1 MRNLHMEFILQMLN
15 LQLMLFVLIIIGVI
29 TNKRNIITSQNRKAF
44 SDLLINFVLPC
55 NIVHSFLSKVE
66 ISNDFFRN
74 CVLMLLLSSAIQIF
88 AAFISKVLF
97 ARFEQQKKSILSYGL
112 ICSNSSFIGLPIAE
126 TLYGSIGVMYTSIY
140 QIPLRF
146 TMWTAGL
153 SLFTSTDKKEAFKKL
168 AGHPCIIAIFI
179 GFFLM
184 LLPISL
190 PPFLQDTIAAVSRCT
205 IVLSM
210 LVIGAILAETDI
222 RTIFTKE
229 VLYYTAIRLI
239 LFPLFIFA
247 VLQLFHPEPLLVSI
261 CVIMS
266 GMPAGSTT
274 SVLADKYNC
283 NPAFASQIIFV
294 STLFSVFTIPALGM
308 LL

>member
-1 MRNLHMEFILQMLN
+1 MEFILKMLN
-15 LQLMLFVLIIIGVI
+15 LQFMLFALMMVGVI
-29 TNKRNIITSQNRKAF
+29 ANKVHIITSQNRKSF
-44 SDLLINFVLPC
+44 SDLLINLVLPC
-55 NIVHSFLSKVE
+55 NIVNSFLSKVE
-66 ISNDFFRN
+66 ISDRFFRN
-74 CVLMLLLSSAIQIF
+74 CVLMLLLSSGIQIF
-88 AAFISKVLF
+88 ATFISKILF
-97 ARFEQQKKSILSYGL
+97 ARFEKKKKNIMSYGL

-140 QIPLRF
+140 QIPTRF

-153 SLFTSTDKKEAFKKL
+153 SLFTCVDKKDAFKKL
-168 AGHPCIIAIFI
+168 AKHPCIIAIFV

-184 LLPISL
+184 LLPVSL
-190 PPFLQDTIAAVSRCT
+190 PSFLQDTIASISRST

-210 LVIGAILAETDI
+210 LVIGAILAEADI

-229 VLYYTAIRLI
+229 VLYYTAIRLL

-247 VLQLFHPEPLLVSI
+247 VLQPFHLDSLLISI

-283 NPAFASQIIFV
+283 DPAFASQIIFV
-294 STLFSVFTIPALGM
+294 STLFSIFTIPVLGM

>member
-1 MRNLHMEFILQMLN
+1 MEFILKMLN
-15 LQLMLFVLIIIGVI
+15 LQFMLFALMMVGVI
-29 TNKRNIITSQNRKAF
+29 ANKVHIITSQNRKAF
-44 SDLLINFVLPC
+44 SDLLINIVLPC
-55 NIVHSFLSKVE
+55 NIVNSFLSKVE
-66 ISNDFFRN
+66 ISDSFFRN
-74 CVLMLLLSSAIQIF
+74 CVLMLLLSSGIQIF
-88 AAFISKVLF
+88 ATFISKLLF
-97 ARFEQQKKSILSYGL
+97 ARFEKKKKNIMSYGL

-126 TLYGSIGVMYTSIY
+126 TLYGSIGVMYTSMY
-140 QIPLRF
+140 QIPTRF

-153 SLFTSTDKKEAFKKL
+153 SLFTSVDKKDAFKKL
-168 AGHPCIIAIFI
+168 AKHPCIIAIFV

-184 LLPISL
+184 LLPVSL
-190 PPFLQDTIAAVSRCT
+190 PSFLQNTIASISRCT

-210 LVIGAILAETDI
+210 LVIGAILVETDI

-229 VLYYTAIRLI
+229 VLYYTAIRLL

-247 VLQLFHPEPLLVSI
+247 VLQPFHLDSLLISI

-283 NPAFASQIIFV
+283 DPAFASRIIFV
-294 STLFSVFTIPALGM
+294 STLFSIFTIPILGI

>member
-1 MRNLHMEFILQMLN
+1 MEFILKMLN
-15 LQLMLFVLIIIGVI
+15 LQFMLFALMMVGVI
-29 TNKRNIITSQNRKAF
+29 ANKVHIITSQNRKAF
-44 SDLLINFVLPC
+44 SDLLINIVLPC
-55 NIVHSFLSKVE
+55 NIVNSFLSKVE
-66 ISNDFFRN
+66 ISDSFFRN
-74 CVLMLLLSSAIQIF
+74 CVLMLLLSSGIQIF
-88 AAFISKVLF
+88 ATFISKLLF
-97 ARFEQQKKSILSYGL
+97 ARFEKKKKNIMSYGL

-140 QIPLRF
+140 QIPTRF

-153 SLFTSTDKKEAFKKL
+153 SLFTSVDKKDAFKKL
-168 AGHPCIIAIFI
+168 AKHPCIIAIFV

-184 LLPISL
+184 LLPVSL
-190 PPFLQDTIAAVSRCT
+190 PSFLQNTIVSISRCT

-210 LVIGAILAETDI
+210 LVIGAILVETDI

-229 VLYYTAIRLI
+229 VLYYTAIRLL

-247 VLQLFHPEPLLVSI
+247 VLQPFHLDPLLISI

-283 NPAFASQIIFV
+283 DPAFASRIIFV
-294 STLFSVFTIPALGM
+294 STLFSIFTIPILGI

>member
-1 MRNLHMEFILQMLN
+1 MEFILKMLN
-15 LQLMLFVLIIIGVI
+15 LQFMLFALMMVGVI
-29 TNKRNIITSQNRKAF
+29 ANKVHIITSQNRKAF
-44 SDLLINFVLPC
+44 SDLLINIVLPC
-55 NIVHSFLSKVE
+55 NIVNSFLSKVE
-66 ISNDFFRN
+66 ISDSFFRN
-74 CVLMLLLSSAIQIF
+74 CVLMLLLSSGIQIF
-88 AAFISKVLF
+88 ATFISKLLF
-97 ARFEQQKKSILSYGL
+97 ARFEKKKKNIMSYGL

-126 TLYGSIGVMYTSIY
+126 TLYGSIGVMYTSMY
-140 QIPLRF
+140 QIPTRF

-153 SLFTSTDKKEAFKKL
+153 SLFTSVDKKDAFKKL
-168 AGHPCIIAIFI
+168 AKHPCIIAIFV

-184 LLPISL
+184 LLPVSL
-190 PPFLQDTIAAVSRCT
+190 PSFLQNTIASISRCT

-210 LVIGAILAETDI
+210 LVIGAILVETDI

-229 VLYYTAIRLI
+229 VLYYTAIRLL

-247 VLQLFHPEPLLVSI
+247 VLQPFHLDSLLISI

-283 NPAFASQIIFV
+283 DPAFASRIIFV
-294 STLFSVFTIPALGM
+294 STLFSIFTIPILDI

>member
-1 MRNLHMEFILQMLN
+1 MEFILKMLN
-15 LQLMLFVLIIIGVI
+15 LQFMLFALMMVGVI
-29 TNKRNIITSQNRKAF
+29 ANKVHIITSQNRKSF
-44 SDLLINFVLPC
+44 SDLLINIVLPC
-55 NIVHSFLSKVE
+55 NIVNSFLSKVE
-66 ISNDFFRN
+66 ISDSFFRN
-74 CVLMLLLSSAIQIF
+74 CVLMLLLSSGIQIF
-88 AAFISKVLF
+88 ATFISKLLF
-97 ARFEQQKKSILSYGL
+97 ARFEKKKKNIMSYGL

-140 QIPLRF
+140 QIPTRF

-153 SLFTSTDKKEAFKKL
+153 SLFTSVDKKDAFKKL
-168 AGHPCIIAIFI
+168 AKHPCIIAIFV

-184 LLPISL
+184 LLPVSL
-190 PPFLQDTIAAVSRCT
+190 PSFLQNTIASISRCT

-229 VLYYTAIRLI
+229 VLYYTAIRLL

-247 VLQLFHPEPLLVSI
+247 VLQPFHLDPLLISI

-283 NPAFASQIIFV
+283 DPAFASRIIFV
-294 STLFSVFTIPALGM
+294 STLFSIFTIPILGI

>member
-1 MRNLHMEFILQMLN
+1 MEFILKMLN
-15 LQLMLFVLIIIGVI
+15 LQFMLFALMMVGVI
-29 TNKRNIITSQNRKAF
+29 ANKVHIITSQNRKAF
-44 SDLLINFVLPC
+44 SDLLINIVLPC
-55 NIVHSFLSKVE
+55 NIVNSFLSKVE
-66 ISNDFFRN
+66 ISDSFFRN
-74 CVLMLLLSSAIQIF
+74 CVLMLLLSSGIQIF
-88 AAFISKVLF
+88 ATFISKLLF
-97 ARFEQQKKSILSYGL
+97 ARFEKKKKNIMSYGL

-140 QIPLRF
+140 QIPTRF

-153 SLFTSTDKKEAFKKL
+153 SLFTSVDKKDAFKKL
-168 AGHPCIIAIFI
+168 AKHPCIIAIFV

-184 LLPISL
+184 LLPVSL
-190 PPFLQDTIAAVSRCT
+190 PSFLQNTIASISRCT

-210 LVIGAILAETDI
+210 LVIGAILVETDI

-229 VLYYTAIRLI
+229 VLYYTAIRLL

-247 VLQLFHPEPLLVSI
+247 VLQPFHLDPLLISI

-283 NPAFASQIIFV
+283 DPAFASRIIFV
-294 STLFSVFTIPALGM
+294 STLFSIFTIPILGI

>member
-1 MRNLHMEFILQMLN
+1 MEFILKMLN
-15 LQLMLFVLIIIGVI
+15 LQFMLFALMMVGVI
-29 TNKRNIITSQNRKAF
+29 ANKVHIITSQNRKAF
-44 SDLLINFVLPC
+44 SDLLINIVLPC
-55 NIVHSFLSKVE
+55 NIVNSFLSKVE
-66 ISNDFFRN
+66 ISDSFFRN
-74 CVLMLLLSSAIQIF
+74 CVLMLLLSSGIQIF
-88 AAFISKVLF
+88 ATFISKLLF
-97 ARFEQQKKSILSYGL
+97 ARFEKKKKNIMSYGL

-126 TLYGSIGVMYTSIY
+126 TLYGSIGVMYTSMY
-140 QIPLRF
+140 QIPTRF

-153 SLFTSTDKKEAFKKL
+153 SLFTSVDKKDAFKKL
-168 AGHPCIIAIFI
+168 AKHPCIIAIFV

-184 LLPISL
+184 LLPVSL
-190 PPFLQDTIAAVSRCT
+190 PSFLQNTIASISRCT

-210 LVIGAILAETDI
+210 LVIGAILVETDI

-229 VLYYTAIRLI
+229 VLYYTAIRLL
-239 LFPLFIFA
+239 LFPRFIFA
-247 VLQLFHPEPLLVSI
+247 VLQPFHLDPLLISI

-283 NPAFASQIIFV
+283 DPAFASRIIFV
-294 STLFSVFTIPALGM
+294 STLFSIFTIPILGI

>member
-1 MRNLHMEFILQMLN
+1 MEFILKMLN
-15 LQLMLFVLIIIGVI
+15 LQFMLFALMMVGVI
-29 TNKRNIITSQNRKAF
+29 ANKVHIITSQNRKAF
-44 SDLLINFVLPC
+44 SDLLINIVLPC
-55 NIVHSFLSKVE
+55 NIVNSFLSKVE
-66 ISNDFFRN
+66 ISDSFFRN
-74 CVLMLLLSSAIQIF
+74 CVLMLLLSSGIQIF
-88 AAFISKVLF
+88 ATFISKLLF
-97 ARFEQQKKSILSYGL
+97 ARFEKKKKNIMSYGL

-140 QIPLRF
+140 QIPTRF

-153 SLFTSTDKKEAFKKL
+153 SLFTSVDKKDAFKKL
-168 AGHPCIIAIFI
+168 AKHPCIIAIFV

-184 LLPISL
+184 LLPVSL
-190 PPFLQDTIAAVSRCT
+190 PSFLQNTIASISRCT

-229 VLYYTAIRLI
+229 VLYYTAIRLL

-247 VLQLFHPEPLLVSI
+247 VLQPFHLDPLLISI

-283 NPAFASQIIFV
+283 DPAFASRIIFV
-294 STLFSVFTIPALGM
+294 STLFSIFTIPILGI

>member
-1 MRNLHMEFILQMLN
+1 MEFILKMLN
-15 LQLMLFVLIIIGVI
+15 LQFMLFALMMVGVI
-29 TNKRNIITSQNRKAF
+29 ANKVHIITSQNRKAF
-44 SDLLINFVLPC
+44 SDLLINIVLPC
-55 NIVHSFLSKVE
+55 NIVNSFLSKVE
-66 ISNDFFRN
+66 ISDSFFRN
-74 CVLMLLLSSAIQIF
+74 CVLMLLLSSGIQIF
-88 AAFISKVLF
+88 ATFISKLLF
-97 ARFEQQKKSILSYGL
+97 ARFEKKKKNIMSYGL

-126 TLYGSIGVMYTSIY
+126 TLYGSIGVMYTSMY
-140 QIPLRF
+140 QIPTRF

-153 SLFTSTDKKEAFKKL
+153 SLFTSVDKKDAFKKL
-168 AGHPCIIAIFI
+168 AKHPCIIAIFV

-184 LLPISL
+184 LLPVSL
-190 PPFLQDTIAAVSRCT
+190 PSFLQNTIASISRCT

-210 LVIGAILAETDI
+210 LVIGAILVETDI

-229 VLYYTAIRLI
+229 VLYYTAIRLL

-247 VLQLFHPEPLLVSI
+247 VLQPFHLDPLLISI

-283 NPAFASQIIFV
+283 DPAFASRIIFV
-294 STLFSVFTIPALGM
+294 STLFSIFTIPILGI

>member
-1 MRNLHMEFILQMLN
+1 MEFILKMLN
-15 LQLMLFVLIIIGVI
+15 LQFMLFALMMVGVI
-29 TNKRNIITSQNRKAF
+29 ANKVHIITSQNRKAF
-44 SDLLINFVLPC
+44 SDLLINIVLPC
-55 NIVHSFLSKVE
+55 NIVNSFLSKVE
-66 ISNDFFRN
+66 ISDSFFRN
-74 CVLMLLLSSAIQIF
+74 CVLMLLLSSGIQIF
-88 AAFISKVLF
+88 ATFISKLLF
-97 ARFEQQKKSILSYGL
+97 ARFEKKKKNIMSYGL

-140 QIPLRF
+140 QIPTRF

-153 SLFTSTDKKEAFKKL
+153 SLFTCVDKKDAFKKL
-168 AGHPCIIAIFI
+168 AKHPCIIAIFV

-184 LLPISL
+184 LLPVSL
-190 PPFLQDTIAAVSRCT
+190 PSFLQNTIVSISRCT

-210 LVIGAILAETDI
+210 LVIGAILVETDI

-229 VLYYTAIRLI
+229 VLYYTAIRLL

-247 VLQLFHPEPLLVSI
+247 VLQPFHLDPLLISI

-283 NPAFASQIIFV
+283 DPAFASQIIFV
-294 STLFSVFTIPALGM
+294 STLFSIFTIPVLGM

>member
-1 MRNLHMEFILQMLN
+1 MEFISKMLSLQF
-15 LQLMLFVLIIIGVI
+15 MLFSLIIVGII
-29 TNKRNIITSQNRKAF
+29 ANKTNIITSQNRKSF
-44 SDLLINFVLPC
+44 SDLLINLVLPC
-55 NIVHSFLSKVE
+55 NIVNSFLSKVK
-66 ISNDFFRN
+66 ISDRFFRN
-74 CVLMLLLSSAIQIF
+74 CILMLILSSAIQIF
-88 AAFISKVLF
+88 ATLISKVLF
-97 ARFEQQKKSILSYGL
+97 ARFEKKKKSIMSYGL

-126 TLYGSIGVMYTSIY
+126 TLYGAIGVMYTSIY
-140 QIPLRF
+140 QIPTRF

-153 SLFTSTDKKEAFKKL
+153 SLFTSVNKKDALQKL
-168 AGHPCIIAIFI
+168 AKHPCILAIFV

-190 PPFLQDTIAAVSRCT
+190 PSFLQDTIAAISRCT

-210 LVIGAILAETDI
+210 LVIGAVLAETDI
-222 RTIFTKE
+222 RTIFTGE
-229 VLYYTAIRLI
+229 VLYYTAIRLL

-247 VLQLFHPEPLLVSI
+247 VLQPFHLDPLLVSI

-283 NPAFASQIIFV
+283 DPAFASRIIFV
-294 STLFSVFTIPALGM
+294 STLFSIFTIPVLGM

>member
-1 MRNLHMEFILQMLN
+1 MEFILKMLN
-15 LQLMLFVLIIIGVI
+15 LQFMLFALMMVGVI
-29 TNKRNIITSQNRKAF
+29 ANKVHIITSQNRKAF
-44 SDLLINFVLPC
+44 SDLLINIVLPC
-55 NIVHSFLSKVE
+55 NIVNSFLSKVE
-66 ISNDFFRN
+66 ISDSFFRN
-74 CVLMLLLSSAIQIF
+74 CVLMLLLSSGIQIF
-88 AAFISKVLF
+88 ATFISKLLF
-97 ARFEQQKKSILSYGL
+97 ARFEKKKKNIMSYGL

-126 TLYGSIGVMYTSIY
+126 TLYGSIGVMYTSMY
-140 QIPLRF
+140 QIPTRF

-153 SLFTSTDKKEAFKKL
+153 SLFTSVDKKDAFKKL
-168 AGHPCIIAIFI
+168 AKHPCIIAIFV

-184 LLPISL
+184 LLPVSL
-190 PPFLQDTIAAVSRCT
+190 PSFLQNTIVSISRCT

-210 LVIGAILAETDI
+210 LVIGAILVETDI

-229 VLYYTAIRLI
+229 VLYYTAIRLL

-247 VLQLFHPEPLLVSI
+247 VLQPFHLDPLLISI

-283 NPAFASQIIFV
+283 DPAFASRIIFV
-294 STLFSVFTIPALGM
+294 STLFSIFTIPILGI

>member
-1 MRNLHMEFILQMLN
+1 MEFISKMLSLQF
-15 LQLMLFVLIIIGVI
+15 MLFALIIVGVI
-29 TNKRNIITSQNRKAF
+29 ANKTNMITSRNRKSF
-44 SDLLINFVLPC
+44 SDLLINIVLPC
-55 NIVHSFLSKVE
+55 NIVNSFLSKVE
-66 ISNDFFRN
+66 ISDHFFRN
-74 CVLMLLLSSAIQIF
+74 CILMLFLSSAIQIF
-88 AAFISKVLF
+88 AAFISRVLF
-97 ARFEQQKKSILSYGL
+97 ARFEKKKKNIMSYGL

-140 QIPLRF
+140 QIPTRF

-153 SLFTSTDKKEAFKKL
+153 SLFTSVDKKDAFKKL
-168 AGHPCIIAIFI
+168 AKHPCILAIFV

-184 LLPISL
+184 LLPVSL
-190 PPFLQDTIAAVSRCT
+190 PSFLQNTIAAISRCT

-210 LVIGAILAETDI
+210 LVIGAILAEADI
-222 RTIFTKE
+222 RTIFTRE
-229 VLYYTAIRLI
+229 VFYYTVIRLL

-247 VLQLFHPEPLLVSI
+247 VLQPFHLDSLLVSI

-294 STLFSVFTIPALGM
+294 STLFSIFTIPVLGII
-308 LL
+308 L

>member
-1 MRNLHMEFILQMLN
+1 MEFISKMLSLQF
-15 LQLMLFVLIIIGVI
+15 MLFALIIVGVI
-29 TNKRNIITSQNRKAF
+29 ANKTNMITSRNRKSF
-44 SDLLINFVLPC
+44 SDLLINIVLPC
-55 NIVHSFLSKVE
+55 NIVNSFLSKVE
-66 ISNDFFRN
+66 ISGHFFRN
-74 CVLMLLLSSAIQIF
+74 CILMLFLSSAIQIF
-88 AAFISKVLF
+88 ATLISKVLF
-97 ARFEQQKKSILSYGL
+97 ARFEKKKKNIMSYGL

-140 QIPLRF
+140 QIPTRF

-153 SLFTSTDKKEAFKKL
+153 SLFTSVDKKDAFKKL
-168 AGHPCIIAIFI
+168 AKHPCILAIFV

-184 LLPISL
+184 LLPVSL
-190 PPFLQDTIAAVSRCT
+190 PSFLQNTIASISRCT

-210 LVIGAILAETDI
+210 IVIGAILAEADI
-222 RTIFTKE
+222 RTIFTRE
-229 VLYYTAIRLI
+229 ILYYTAIRLL

-247 VLQLFHPEPLLVSI
+247 VLQPFHLDPLLVSI

-283 NPAFASQIIFV
+283 DPAFASQIIFV
-294 STLFSVFTIPALGM
+294 STLFSIFTIPVLGM

>member
-1 MRNLHMEFILQMLN
+1 MEFISKMLSLQF
-15 LQLMLFVLIIIGVI
+15 MLFSLIIVGII
-29 TNKRNIITSQNRKAF
+29 ANKTNIITSQNRKSF
-44 SDLLINFVLPC
+44 SDLLINLVLPC
-55 NIVHSFLSKVE
+55 NIVNSFLSKVK
-66 ISNDFFRN
+66 ISDRFFRN
-74 CVLMLLLSSAIQIF
+74 CILMLLLSSAIQIF
-88 AAFISKVLF
+88 ATLISKVLF
-97 ARFEQQKKSILSYGL
+97 ARFEKKKKSIMSYGL

-126 TLYGSIGVMYTSIY
+126 TLYGAIGVMYTSIY
-140 QIPLRF
+140 QIPTRF

-153 SLFTSTDKKEAFKKL
+153 SLFTSVNKKDALQKL
-168 AGHPCIIAIFI
+168 AKHPCILAIFV

-190 PPFLQDTIAAVSRCT
+190 PSFLQDTIAAISRCT

-210 LVIGAILAETDI
+210 LVIGAVLAETDI
-222 RTIFTKE
+222 RTIFTGE
-229 VLYYTAIRLI
+229 VLYYTAIRLL

-247 VLQLFHPEPLLVSI
+247 VLQPFHLDPLLVSI

-283 NPAFASQIIFV
+283 DPAFASQIIFV
-294 STLFSVFTIPALGM
+294 STLFSIFTIPVLGII
-308 LL
+308 L

>member
-1 MRNLHMEFILQMLN
+1 MEFILKMLN
-15 LQLMLFVLIIIGVI
+15 LQFMLFALMMVGVI
-29 TNKRNIITSQNRKAF
+29 ANKVHIITSQNRKAF
-44 SDLLINFVLPC
+44 SDLLINIVLPC
-55 NIVHSFLSKVE
+55 NIVNSFLSKVE
-66 ISNDFFRN
+66 ISDSFFRN
-74 CVLMLLLSSAIQIF
+74 CVLMLLLSSGIQIF
-88 AAFISKVLF
+88 ATFISKLLF
-97 ARFEQQKKSILSYGL
+97 ARFEKKKKNIMSYGL

-140 QIPLRF
+140 QIPTRF

-153 SLFTSTDKKEAFKKL
+153 SLFTSVDKKDAFKKL
-168 AGHPCIIAIFI
+168 AKHPCIIAIFV

-184 LLPISL
+184 LLPVSL
-190 PPFLQDTIAAVSRCT
+190 PSFLQNTIVSISRCT

-210 LVIGAILAETDI
+210 LVIGAIIVETDI

-229 VLYYTAIRLI
+229 VLYYTAIRLL

-247 VLQLFHPEPLLVSI
+247 VLQPFHLDPLLISI

-283 NPAFASQIIFV
+283 DPAFASRIIFV
-294 STLFSVFTIPALGM
+294 STLFSIFTIPILGI

>member
-1 MRNLHMEFILQMLN
+1 MEFILKMLN
-15 LQLMLFVLIIIGVI
+15 LQFMLFALMMVGVI
-29 TNKRNIITSQNRKAF
+29 ANKVHIITSQNRKAF
-44 SDLLINFVLPC
+44 SDLLINIVLPC
-55 NIVHSFLSKVE
+55 NIVNSFLSKVE
-66 ISNDFFRN
+66 ISDSFFRN
-74 CVLMLLLSSAIQIF
+74 CVLMLLLSSGIQIF
-88 AAFISKVLF
+88 ATFISKLLF
-97 ARFEQQKKSILSYGL
+97 ARFEKKKKNIMSYGL

-126 TLYGSIGVMYTSIY
+126 TLYGSIGVMYTSMY
-140 QIPLRF
+140 QIPTRF

-153 SLFTSTDKKEAFKKL
+153 SLFTSVDKKDAFKKL
-168 AGHPCIIAIFI
+168 AKHPCIIAIFV

-184 LLPISL
+184 LLPVSL
-190 PPFLQDTIAAVSRCT
+190 PSFLQNTIASISRCT

-210 LVIGAILAETDI
+210 LVIGAIIVETDI

-229 VLYYTAIRLI
+229 VLYYTAIRLL

-247 VLQLFHPEPLLVSI
+247 VLQPFHLDPLLISI

-283 NPAFASQIIFV
+283 DPAFASRIIFV
-294 STLFSVFTIPALGM
+294 STLFSIFTIPILGI

>member
-1 MRNLHMEFILQMLN
+1 MEFILKMLN
-15 LQLMLFVLIIIGVI
+15 LQFMLFALMMVGVI
-29 TNKRNIITSQNRKAF
+29 ANKVHIITSQNRKAF
-44 SDLLINFVLPC
+44 SDLLINIVLPC
-55 NIVHSFLSKVE
+55 NIVNSFLSKVE
-66 ISNDFFRN
+66 ISDSFFRN
-74 CVLMLLLSSAIQIF
+74 CVLMLLLSSGIQIF
-88 AAFISKVLF
+88 ATFISKLLF
-97 ARFEQQKKSILSYGL
+97 ARFEKKKKNIMSYGL

-126 TLYGSIGVMYTSIY
+126 TLYGSIGVMYTSMY
-140 QIPLRF
+140 QIPTRF

-153 SLFTSTDKKEAFKKL
+153 SLFTSVDKKDAFKKL
-168 AGHPCIIAIFI
+168 AKHPCIIAIFV

-184 LLPISL
+184 LLPVSL
-190 PPFLQDTIAAVSRCT
+190 PSFLQNTIASISRCT

-229 VLYYTAIRLI
+229 VLYYTAIRLL

-247 VLQLFHPEPLLVSI
+247 VLQPFHLDPLLISI

-283 NPAFASQIIFV
+283 DPAFASRIIFV
-294 STLFSVFTIPALGM
+294 STLFSIFTIPILGI

>member
-1 MRNLHMEFILQMLN
+1 MEFILKMLN
-15 LQLMLFVLIIIGVI
+15 LQFMLFALMMVGVI
-29 TNKRNIITSQNRKAF
+29 ANKVHIITSQNRKAF
-44 SDLLINFVLPC
+44 SDLLINIVLPC
-55 NIVHSFLSKVE
+55 NIVNSFLSKVE
-66 ISNDFFRN
+66 ISDSFFRN
-74 CVLMLLLSSAIQIF
+74 CVLMLLLSSGIQIF
-88 AAFISKVLF
+88 ATFISKLLF
-97 ARFEQQKKSILSYGL
+97 ARFEKKKKNIMSYGL

-140 QIPLRF
+140 QIPTRF

-153 SLFTSTDKKEAFKKL
+153 SLFTSVDKKDAFKKL
-168 AGHPCIIAIFI
+168 AKHPCIIAIFV

-184 LLPISL
+184 LLPVSL
-190 PPFLQDTIAAVSRCT
+190 PSFLQNTIASISRCT

-210 LVIGAILAETDI
+210 LVIGAILVETDI

-229 VLYYTAIRLI
+229 VLYYTAIRLL
-239 LFPLFIFA
+239 LFPRFIFA
-247 VLQLFHPEPLLVSI
+247 VLQPFHLDPLLISI

-283 NPAFASQIIFV
+283 DPAFASRIIFV
-294 STLFSVFTIPALGM
+294 STLFSIFTIPILGI

>member
-1 MRNLHMEFILQMLN
+1 MEFILKMLN
-15 LQLMLFVLIIIGVI
+15 LQFMLFALMMVGIIA
-29 TNKRNIITSQNRKAF
+29 NKVHIITSQNRKAF
-44 SDLLINFVLPC
+44 SDLLINIVLPC
-55 NIVHSFLSKVE
+55 NIVNSFLSKVE
-66 ISNDFFRN
+66 ISDSFFRN
-74 CVLMLLLSSAIQIF
+74 CVLMLLLSSGIQIF
-88 AAFISKVLF
+88 ATFISKLLF
-97 ARFEQQKKSILSYGL
+97 ARFEKKKKNIMSYGL

-140 QIPLRF
+140 QIPTRF

-153 SLFTSTDKKEAFKKL
+153 SLFTSVDKKDAFKKL
-168 AGHPCIIAIFI
+168 AKHPCIIAIFV

-184 LLPISL
+184 LLPVSL
-190 PPFLQDTIAAVSRCT
+190 PSFLQNTIASISRCT

-210 LVIGAILAETDI
+210 LIIGAILVETDI

-229 VLYYTAIRLI
+229 VLYYTAIRLLI
-239 LFPLFIFA
+239 FPLFIFA
-247 VLQLFHPEPLLVSI
+247 VLQPFHLDPLLISI

-283 NPAFASQIIFV
+283 DPAFASRIIFV
-294 STLFSVFTIPALGM
+294 STLFSIFTIPILGI

>member
-1 MRNLHMEFILQMLN
+1 MEFILKMLN
-15 LQLMLFVLIIIGVI
+15 LQFMLFALMMVGVI
-29 TNKRNIITSQNRKAF
+29 ANKVHIITSQNRKAF
-44 SDLLINFVLPC
+44 SDLLINIVLPC
-55 NIVHSFLSKVE
+55 NIVNSFLSKVE
-66 ISNDFFRN
+66 ISDSFFRN
-74 CVLMLLLSSAIQIF
+74 CVLMLLLSSGIQIF
-88 AAFISKVLF
+88 ATFISKLLF
-97 ARFEQQKKSILSYGL
+97 ARFEKKKKNIMSYGL

-126 TLYGSIGVMYTSIY
+126 TLYGSIGVMYTSMY
-140 QIPLRF
+140 QIPTRF

-153 SLFTSTDKKEAFKKL
+153 SLFTSVDKKDAFKKL
-168 AGHPCIIAIFI
+168 AKHPCIIAIFV

-184 LLPISL
+184 LLPVSL
-190 PPFLQDTIAAVSRCT
+190 PSFLQNTIASISRCT

-210 LVIGAILAETDI
+210 LVIGAILVETDI

-229 VLYYTAIRLI
+229 VLYYTAIRLL

-247 VLQLFHPEPLLVSI
+247 VLQPFHLDPLLISI

-283 NPAFASQIIFV
+283 DPAFASRIIFV
-294 STLFSVFTIPALGM
+294 YTLFSIFTIPILGI

>member
-1 MRNLHMEFILQMLN
+1 MEFILKMLN
-15 LQLMLFVLIIIGVI
+15 LQFMLFALMMVGVI
-29 TNKRNIITSQNRKAF
+29 ANKVHIITSQNRKSF
-44 SDLLINFVLPC
+44 SDLLINLVLPC
-55 NIVHSFLSKVE
+55 NIVNSFLSKVE
-66 ISNDFFRN
+66 ISDSFFRN
-74 CVLMLLLSSAIQIF
+74 CVLMLLLSSGIQIF
-88 AAFISKVLF
+88 ATFISKLLF
-97 ARFEQQKKSILSYGL
+97 ARFEKKKKNIMSYGL

-140 QIPLRF
+140 QIPTRF

-153 SLFTSTDKKEAFKKL
+153 SLFTSVDKKDAFKKL
-168 AGHPCIIAIFI
+168 AKHPCIIAIFV

-184 LLPISL
+184 LLPVSL
-190 PPFLQDTIAAVSRCT
+190 PSFLQNTIASISRCT

-229 VLYYTAIRLI
+229 VLYYTAIRLL

-247 VLQLFHPEPLLVSI
+247 VLQPFHLDPLLISI

-283 NPAFASQIIFV
+283 DPAFASRIIFV
-294 STLFSVFTIPALGM
+294 STLFSIFTIPILGI

>member
-1 MRNLHMEFILQMLN
+1 MEFILKMLN
-15 LQLMLFVLIIIGVI
+15 LQFMLFALMMVGVI
-29 TNKRNIITSQNRKAF
+29 ANKVHIITSQNRKAF
-44 SDLLINFVLPC
+44 SDLLINIVLPC
-55 NIVHSFLSKVE
+55 NIVNSFLSKVE
-66 ISNDFFRN
+66 ISDSFFRN
-74 CVLMLLLSSAIQIF
+74 CVLMLLLSSGIQIF
-88 AAFISKVLF
+88 ATFISKLLF
-97 ARFEQQKKSILSYGL
+97 ARFEKKKKNIMSYGL

-140 QIPLRF
+140 QIPTRF

-153 SLFTSTDKKEAFKKL
+153 SLFTSVDKKDAFKKL
-168 AGHPCIIAIFI
+168 AKHPCIIAIFV

-184 LLPISL
+184 LLPVSL
-190 PPFLQDTIAAVSRCT
+190 PSFLQNTIASISRCT

-210 LVIGAILAETDI
+210 LVIGAIIVETDI

-229 VLYYTAIRLI
+229 VLYYTAIRLL

-247 VLQLFHPEPLLVSI
+247 VLQPFHLDPLLISI

-283 NPAFASQIIFV
+283 DPAFASRIIFV
-294 STLFSVFTIPALGM
+294 STLFSIFTIPILGI